1 MSASPVLAASS
12 VVYSNLMYLGGAVVL
27 MIVLT
32 LVVVLRQRKPKS
44 VEANMESFNRGLR
57 ALAPTPQAPRRSSPP
72 PDPGRAEP
80 RRRSVQTVSDPDHGP
95 STEA

>member
-1 MSASPVLAASS
+1 MSPSPVLAASS

-57 ALAPTPQAPRRSSPP
+57 ALAPTPQAPRRSSA
-72 PDPGRAEP
+72 PDPGRVEP

>member
-1 MSASPVLAASS
+1 VSPDPVLAASS

-32 LVVVLRQRKPKS
+32 LVIVLRQRKPKS

-57 ALAPTPQAPRRSSPP
+57 ALAPTPQAPRRSMP
-72 PDPGRAEP
+72 PDTGRVEP

-95 STEA
+95 SPEA